1 MQECRKKKFVMF
13 VVLRKK
19 RKKGEKVKG
28 ELRTEQ
34 LKPMQI
40 TPSDCVIVLKG
51 FSVKSW
57 LTL

>member
-1 MQECRKKKFVMF
+1 MEKKKVCD
-13 VVLRKK
+13 VCGVKK
-19 RKKGEKVKG
+19 KKGKKVKG
-28 ELRTEQ
+28 ELQTEQ

-40 TPSDCVIVLKG
+40 TPSDCVIVFKG